1 MFSSCLIIC
10 KDSNYSYKIN
20 LKDIYN
26 ITRVGTFF
34 DWMDGMI
41 DWSITI
47 CQEENKYYRH
57 MTE

>member
-1 MFSSCLIIC
+1 MEVFKKFKNFMSFSQIKIINSMFSSCLIIC

-34 DWMDGMI
+34 D
-41 DWSITI
+41 
-47 CQEENKYYRH
+47 
-57 MTE
+57 